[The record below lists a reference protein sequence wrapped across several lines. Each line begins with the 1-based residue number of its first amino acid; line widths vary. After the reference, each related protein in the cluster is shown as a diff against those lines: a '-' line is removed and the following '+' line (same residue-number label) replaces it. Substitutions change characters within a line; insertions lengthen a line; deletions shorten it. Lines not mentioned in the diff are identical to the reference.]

1 MDTGSL
7 VCLGCGHEHNCGV
20 RGCAIL
26 REAADAL
33 ERLNDFDQ
41 TQSKKMLEKFQKAQ
55 YELDDLEALHGLS
68 GEQAGR
74 VGGGMMKTDE
84 LVKRLC
90 EYAEWARANEW
101 EVPITLAD
109 ALEAA
114 ADTIERLDN
123 FADSQCCRLLEKLQK
138 ADAAIPRWI
147 SVKDRMDWLEP

>member
-1 MDTGSL
+1 
-7 VCLGCGHEHNCGV
+7 
-20 RGCAIL
+20 
-26 REAADAL
+26 
-33 ERLNDFDQ
+33 
-41 TQSKKMLEKFQKAQ
+41 
-55 YELDDLEALHGLS
+55 
-68 GEQAGR
+68 
-74 VGGGMMKTDE
+74 MMKTDE
-84 LVKRLC
+84 LVKRLW

-147 SVKDRMDWLEP
+147 SVKDRLPEDGEGVLALVSGKCGNATFESAYELAEYSKKEGWILCYFPEFADPDVSHWMPLLPIELTCEPMPI

>member
-1 MDTGSL
+1 MEVNEIVAELRRMQVKIGSL
-7 VCLGCGHEHNCGV
+7 TCLSCDHCGV

-33 ERLNDFDQ
+33 ERMNDFDQ
-41 TQSKKMLEKFQKAQ
+41 TQSKKMLEKLQKAQ
-55 YELDDLEALHGLS
+55 YELDALHGLS

-74 VGGGMMKTDE
+74 VGGCMMKTDE
-84 LVKRLC
+84 LVKRLL

-123 FADSQCCRLLEKLQK
+123 KE
-138 ADAAIPRWI
+138 
-147 SVKDRMDWLEP
+147 